1 MNRLRHLPSLKSI
14 VIFQEVLKHRSFS
27 RAAET
32 LGMSQSGISRQ
43 IAQLETFV
51 GTALFSRD
59 ASGVH
64 LTVAG
69 EEYAVGVTG
78 ALEAIM
84 ALGETS
90 LTWIGRDRL
99 TLACSPGV
107 ADLWIL
113 PRLSGLR
120 DAFPDLE
127 IKLLVYDSFT
137 RLRSDEYDLA
147 ISFHDNRPDLTII
160 GTLGGE
166 DTVPVMSPSLP
177 PLQYQTSPVIL
188 TMEGSLREWT
198 DWNDWLD
205 EAGLNL
211 PKTTMRW
218 KLGSYRLCIEAAVQG
233 LGVAMGW
240 TWLLADYLESGRLVQ
255 AHPLHFRATSTYYV
269 SLSGHRNQR
278 PVTRRVA
285 QWLLDSYQPD
295 DSRKP
300 HGVMRKS
307 H

>member
-1 MNRLRHLPSLKSI
+1 MLKQLRHFPSMKSI
-14 VIFQEVLKHRSFS
+14 AAFQVVQRHRSFS
-27 RAAET
+27 RAAEA

-51 GTALFSRD
+51 GTALFARD
-59 ASGVH
+59 ASGVR
-64 LTVAG
+64 LTLAG
-69 EEYAVGVTG
+69 EEYAAGVSR
-78 ALEAIM
+78 AMEAMM

-90 LTWIGRDRL
+90 QAWVGRDRV

-113 PRLSGLR
+113 PRLTGLR
-120 DAFPDLE
+120 AGFPDLE

-147 ISFHDNRPDLTII
+147 ISFHDRRPDLTII
-160 GTLGGE
+160 GTMGGE

-177 PLQYQTSPVIL
+177 PLQDQASPVIL

-205 EAGLNL
+205 AAGLTL
-211 PKTTMRW
+211 PDTTMRW
-218 KLGSYRLCIEAAVQG
+218 KLGSYRLCIEAAAQG

-240 TWLLADYLESGRLVQ
+240 SWLLQDDLASGRLVR
-255 AHPLHFRATSTYYV
+255 AHPLHFQSPSTYYL
-269 SLSGHRNQR
+269 SLSSHRNQR
-278 PVTRRVA
+278 AVTRRVA
-285 QWLLDSYQPD
+285 QWLLQGYESTNHAKN
-295 DSRKP
+295 S
-300 HGVMRKS
+300 
-307 H
+307 

>member
-1 MNRLRHLPSLKSI
+1 MRHLPSMKSI
-14 VIFQEVLKHRSFS
+14 VAFHVVLRHRSFS

-51 GTALFSRD
+51 GTALFARD
-59 ASGVH
+59 ASGVR
-64 LTVAG
+64 LTPAG
-69 EEYAVGVTG
+69 EEYAAGV
-78 ALEAIM
+78 ANAMEAVM

-90 LTWIGRDRL
+90 QAWIGRDRV

-113 PRLSGLR
+113 PRLAGLR
-120 DAFPDLE
+120 AAFAELE

-147 ISFHDNRPDLTII
+147 ISFHDRRPDLTIV
-160 GTLGGE
+160 GELGGE
-166 DTVPVMSPSLP
+166 DTVPVMAPSLP
-177 PLQYQTSPVIL
+177 PLQDQTAPVIL

-205 EAGLNL
+205 AAGLTL
-211 PKTTMRW
+211 PAATMRW
-218 KLGSYRLCIEAAVQG
+218 KLGSYRLCIEAAAQG

-240 TWLLADYLESGRLVQ
+240 SWLLRDDLASGRLVR
-255 AHPLHFRATSTYYV
+255 AHPLHFRAPSTYYL
-269 SLSGHRNQR
+269 SLSGHRNHR

-285 QWLLDSYQPD
+285 QWLLQ
-295 DSRKP
+295 
-300 HGVMRKS
+300 S
-307 H
+307 HELAAQHSA

>member
-1 MNRLRHLPSLKSI
+1 MNRLHRFPSMRSI
-14 VIFQEVLKHRSFS
+14 LAFQVVLRHRSFS

-51 GTALFSRD
+51 GTALFARD
-59 ASGVH
+59 ASGVR
-64 LTVAG
+64 LTPAG
-69 EEYAVGVTG
+69 EEYAAGVTK
-78 ALEAIM
+78 AMDAMM

-90 LTWIGRDRL
+90 QTWVGRDRV
-99 TLACSPGV
+99 TLASSPGV

-113 PRLSGLR
+113 PRLPGLR
-120 DAFPDLE
+120 AAFPELE

-147 ISFHDNRPDLTII
+147 ISFHDRRPDLTII
-160 GTLGGE
+160 GTMGGE
-166 DTVPVMSPSLP
+166 DTVPVMSPRLP
-177 PLQYQTSPVIL
+177 PLQDQPAPVIL

-205 EAGLNL
+205 AAGLTL
-211 PKTTMRW
+211 PETTMRW
-218 KLGSYRLCIEAAVQG
+218 KLGTYRLCIEAAAQG

-240 TWLLADYLESGRLVQ
+240 SWLLQDDLASGRLVR
-255 AHPLHFRATSTYYV
+255 AHPLHFRAASTYYL

-278 PVTRRVA
+278 AVTRRVG
-285 QWLLDSYQPD
+285 QWLLQSYETAALPQ
-295 DSRKP
+295 S
-300 HGVMRKS
+300 S
-307 H
+307 

>member
-1 MNRLRHLPSLKSI
+1 MVNRLRNLPTMKSI
-14 VIFQEVLKHRSFS
+14 VAFQVVLRHRSFS

-51 GTALFSRD
+51 GTALFARD
-59 ASGVH
+59 AAGVR
-64 LTVAG
+64 LTPAG
-69 EEYAVGVTG
+69 EEYAAGVAT
-78 ALEAIM
+78 AMDAMM

-90 LTWIGRDRL
+90 HAWIGRDRV

-113 PRLSGLR
+113 PRLRGLR

-147 ISFHDNRPDLTII
+147 ISFHDRRPDLTIM
-160 GTLGGE
+160 GELGGE
-166 DTVPVMSPSLP
+166 DTVPVMSPALP
-177 PLQYQTSPVIL
+177 PLQEQTAPVIL
-188 TMEGSLREWT
+188 TMDGSLREWT

-205 EAGLNL
+205 AAGLVL
-211 PKTTMRW
+211 PEATMRW
-218 KLGSYRLCIEAAVQG
+218 KLGSYRLCIEAAAQG

-240 TWLLADYLESGRLVQ
+240 SWLLQDDLASGRLVV
-255 AHPLHFRATSTYYV
+255 AHPLHFRAPSTYY
-269 SLSGHRNQR
+269 LTMSGHRNQR
-278 PVTRRVA
+278 PVARRVG
-285 QWLLDSYQPD
+285 QWLLDNYDAGSAY
-295 DSRKP
+295 SA
-300 HGVMRKS
+300 
-307 H
+307 

>member
-1 MNRLRHLPSLKSI
+1 MNRLRHFPSMRSI
-14 VIFQEVLKHRSFS
+14 IAFQVVLRHRSFS

-51 GTALFSRD
+51 GTALFARD
-59 ASGVH
+59 ASGVR
-64 LTVAG
+64 LTPAG
-69 EEYAVGVTG
+69 EEYAAGVGK
-78 ALEAIM
+78 ALEAMM

-90 LTWIGRDRL
+90 QAWVGRDRV

-113 PRLSGLR
+113 PRLPGLR
-120 DAFPDLE
+120 AAFPELE

-147 ISFHDNRPDLTII
+147 ISFHDRRPDLTII

-166 DTVPVMSPSLP
+166 DTVPVMSPALA
-177 PLQYQTSPVIL
+177 PLQDQTAPVIL

-205 EAGLNL
+205 AAGLTL
-211 PKTTMRW
+211 PETTMRW
-218 KLGSYRLCIEAAVQG
+218 KLGTYRLCVEAAAQG

-240 TWLLADYLESGRLVQ
+240 SWLLQDDLASGRLVR
-255 AHPLHFRATSTYYV
+255 AHPLHFQAASTYYL

-278 PVTRRVA
+278 AVTRRVG
-285 QWLLDSYQPD
+285 QWLVQSYETA
-295 DSRKP
+295 SRPKF
-300 HGVMRKS
+300 S
-307 H
+307 